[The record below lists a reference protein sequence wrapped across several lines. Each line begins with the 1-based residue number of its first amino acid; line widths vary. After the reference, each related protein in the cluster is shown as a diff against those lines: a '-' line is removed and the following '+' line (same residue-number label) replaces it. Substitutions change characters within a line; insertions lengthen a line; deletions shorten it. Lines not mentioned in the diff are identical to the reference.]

1 MKAQVYFYKH
11 ICNECEP
18 LDSQVQSQP
27 LICDSNCTIEF
38 EEMIILQLIMSITH
52 THYSLHAP
60 ITHAPNRRM
69 H

>member
-38 EEMIILQLIMSITH
+38 EENNLAINYLNNSYTLLASCIHHPCT
-52 THYSLHAP
+52 
-60 ITHAPNRRM
+60 
-69 H
+69 